1 MTTQRIV
8 LPYLRGPNHI
18 PRRDLVLGGADS
30 MALEVAIVEY
40 DNPAAPALD
49 LTGGIG
55 GPTLTL
61 FIWPAGCW
69 PRSWDYG
76 APCMTP
82 GSPAVVGGRRYQH
95 LRPGHV
101 RHRLPARLH
110 GPLSA
115 PLRVVDPTRLGS
127 RRTGVAAGLGQ
138 PARHAEWAAAGGAA
152 DGSHHERRINGYRQ
166 PLTWLVG

>member
-30 MALEVAIVEY
+30 LALEVAIVEY

-82 GSPAVVGGRRYQH
+82 GSPLWSGDGTISTCGPGTFVIAFPPGSMARFPPRCGWSIQLGWDHDGQVSQLAWGNLHVMPSGQRLLTPPTAITTSGGSTAIATPDM
-95 LRPGHV
+95 L
-101 RHRLPARLH
+101 
-110 GPLSA
+110 
-115 PLRVVDPTRLGS
+115 
-127 RRTGVAAGLGQ
+127 VA
-138 PARHAEWAAAGGAA
+138 
-152 DGSHHERRINGYRQ
+152 
-166 PLTWLVG
+166 

>member
-55 GPTLTL
+55 GPTLSL

-69 PRSWDYG
+69 PALAGTTVR
-76 APCMTP
+76 
-82 GSPAVVGGRRYQH
+82 PA
-95 LRPGHV
+95 
-101 RHRLPARLH
+101 
-110 GPLSA
+110 
-115 PLRVVDPTRLGS
+115 
-127 RRTGVAAGLGQ
+127 
-138 PARHAEWAAAGGAA
+138 
-152 DGSHHERRINGYRQ
+152 
-166 PLTWLVG
+166 

>member
-30 MALEVAIVEY
+30 MALEVAIMEW
-40 DNPAAPALD
+40 DNPSAPALD

-55 GPTLTL
+55 GPVLTL

-82 GSPAVVGGRRYQH
+82 GSPLWSGDGTISGCGPGTFDIVFPRGTMATWPRRCEWSMQLTWDH
-95 LRPGHV
+95 DAQVSQLAWGNLHV
-101 RHRLPARLH
+101 MPSGQRLLTP
-110 GPLSA
+110 
-115 PLRVVDPTRLGS
+115 PTAI
-127 RRTGVAAGLGQ
+127 TTDD
-138 PARHAEWAAAGGAA
+138 GAA
-152 DGSHHERRINGYRQ
+152 I
-166 PLTWLVG
+166 LVA